1 MELIKPKDFE
11 SAIETLLKNK
21 DGTVYQKVATFDDGV
36 DLYLVFGWD
45 SGFDETPEA
54 YQEKEGNTWWTICA
68 KLAINADDLQCDYNY
83 DWRMPEVDDNE
94 VCNTE
99 IGLAKNQDFVYVA
112 DLFNSEAK
120 EIVERYNKG
129 ELR

>member
-68 KLAINADDLQCDYNY
+68 KLAVNTDDLQCDYDI
-83 DWRMPEVDDNE
+83 DWRMPTIMRATIL
-94 VCNTE
+94 CLS
-99 IGLAKNQDFVYVA
+99 IMQAWSLAKTI
-112 DLFNSEAK
+112 LT
-120 EIVERYNKG
+120 
-129 ELR
+129 